1 MKKLD
6 GMAGTEANRW
16 MKAEA
21 LKAFLSYMSHAKQH
35 DCDLFAVATE
45 YISPALWRR
54 SLRDVFSDAELKA
67 AQVDVAGAN
76 LRETL
81 HGVVLNR
88 ATATKGRALVDAVVR
103 TAIAKFEAAASETE
117 PFRVRFKE
125 LVDALKLS
133 PLESRIL
140 FVRSVGPLE
149 EMFDATPHQR
159 RGERRQDVLRDIAWA
174 LDVTPAELK
183 GVLNVGSRLLRY
195 GALDCDYD
203 AVGRIRDF
211 LSGFLDEPFAS
222 AYFDKD
228 DVPAM
233 PLDYFSEK
241 LRADAERI
249 RALVVSAK
257 GRAPV
262 NVLLYGEP
270 GTGKTSLAR
279 TLAKMLGRDCYFIV
293 QADMNRSGVYCR
305 TPVEFRYGALRLCDE
320 QVDPDRSLLVVDEAD
335 DLLNRHG
342 DKGLLN
348 AVLDQIRAP
357 VVWITNTQADELDR
371 SNRRRFDYSVR
382 FNRPRE
388 AERLAIWRTCVRDQ
402 KASRLFPESLLA
414 EFAARY
420 EVSAGGIARVVANV
434 VRQRPRTAAKAARL
448 AEEYLAPHCELLG
461 VKPDDEKLKP
471 ARDYSLEGL
480 NIRGGVGLDDVLAAV
495 RKFRATPAADSP
507 DRPRMNI
514 LLTGAPGT
522 GKTEW
527 CKYLAR
533 ELHQRLSVKMGSDL
547 LGPFVGETEAKI
559 RDAFREAEADDRIL
573 FFDEVDGIVNSRA
586 TATASWETTKVNEV
600 LHQMEN
606 FDGVFIAATN
616 YVKNLDEAVM
626 RRFTFRLTFD
636 WLAAEGKRHFWK
648 VFFGTELSDAE
659 RDELDAIPQLTPAD
673 FRNVRQKFF
682 YLDRPVSNAERL
694 AALREEVAVKPR
706 DTTEAHIGF

>member
-1 MKKLD
+1 MEKAD
-6 GMAGTEANRW
+6 TNRW

-21 LKAFLSYMSHAKQH
+21 LKAFLCYMSHAKQH

-45 YISPALWRR
+45 YISPALWRQ
-54 SLRDVFSDAELKA
+54 SLRETFSGGELEA
-67 AQVDVAGAN
+67 AQVDVAGPN
-76 LRETL
+76 LREAL

-88 ATATKGRALVDAVVR
+88 ATAVKGRALVNAVVR

-117 PFRVRFKE
+117 PFRVRFRE
-125 LVDALKLS
+125 LVNALKLS

-149 EMFDATPHQR
+149 EMFDATPHAR
-159 RGERRQDVLRDIAWA
+159 RGDRRQDVLRDIAWA
-174 LDVTPAELK
+174 LDATPAELK
-183 GVLNVGSRLLRY
+183 GVLNVGSRLLRH
-195 GALDCDYD
+195 GVLDCDYD
-203 AVGRIRDF
+203 AVARIRDF

-228 DVPAM
+228 AAPAM
-233 PLDYFSEK
+233 PLEHFSEK

-249 RALVVSAK
+249 GRLVASAK

-279 TLAKMLGRDCYFIV
+279 TLAQTMGRDCYFIV
-293 QADMNRSGVYCR
+293 QADTNRSGVYCR

-320 QVDPDRSLLVVDEAD
+320 QVDPERSLLVVDEAD

-348 AVLDQIRAP
+348 AVLDQVRAP
-357 VVWITNTQADELDR
+357 VVWIANSQAAELDR

-382 FNRPRE
+382 FDRPRE
-388 AERLAIWRTCVRDQ
+388 AERLAVWRTCVRDR
-402 KASRLFPESLLA
+402 KAARLFPEARLA
-414 EFAARY
+414 GFAARY
-420 EVSAGGIARVVANV
+420 EVSAGGIARVVDNV
-434 VRQRPRTAAKAARL
+434 VRQRPRTAAKAARFV
-448 AEEYLAPHCELLG
+448 EEYLAPHCELLG
-461 VKPDDEKLKP
+461 VRPDDEKLKP

-480 NIRGGVGLDDVLAAV
+480 NIRGCVGLDDVLRAV
-495 RKFRATPAADSP
+495 RKYRATSAADAP

-533 ELHQRLSVKMGSDL
+533 ELHQGLSVKMGSDL
-547 LGPFVGETEAKI
+547 LGSFVGETEARI

-586 TATASWETTKVNEV
+586 TATASWEATKVNEV

-616 YVKNLDEAVM
+616 HAGRLDEAVI
-626 RRFTFRLTFD
+626 RRFTFRLAFD
-636 WLAAEGKRHFWK
+636 WLACEGKRHFWK
-648 VFFGTELSDAE
+648 VFFGSELSEAE
-659 RDELDAIPQLTPAD
+659 GAELDAIPQLTPAD
-673 FRNVRQKFF
+673 FRNVRQRFF
-682 YLDRPVSNAERL
+682 YLDRSASNAEHL
-694 AALREEVAVKPR
+694 AALREEVAVKAR
-706 DTTEAHIGF
+706 DATESHIGF